1 MKLLIVDDSS
11 VVRLA
16 IERDLETG
24 RIVEVDEAADGV
36 EAVRLYEEK
45 KHDVITLDITM
56 PRMDGLTCLDNLLDI
71 NPEAK
76 ILIISALRDRAT
88 ALLALK
94 RGASGF
100 LCKPINPDELREALE
115 LLLND

>member
-16 IERDLETG
+16 IQRDLETG
-24 RIVEVDEAADGV
+24 RIAEVDQAPDGV
-36 EAVRLYEEK
+36 EAVRLYTEK
-45 KHDVITLDITM
+45 MHDVITLDITM
-56 PRMDGLTCLDNLLDI
+56 PKMDGLTCLDNLLNI

-94 RGASGF
+94 RGARGF
-100 LCKPINPDELREALE
+100 LCKPINPEELREAFE